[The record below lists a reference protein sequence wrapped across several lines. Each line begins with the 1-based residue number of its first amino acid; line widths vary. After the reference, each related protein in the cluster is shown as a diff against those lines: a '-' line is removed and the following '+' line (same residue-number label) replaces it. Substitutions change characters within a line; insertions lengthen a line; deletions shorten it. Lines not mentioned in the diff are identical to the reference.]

1 MVLKGAYSTRTGF
14 PVSATIKTMDARCS
28 QRHPE
33 HLRLVASRW
42 AEALEASGFDA
53 VVVAAG
59 RPRFY
64 QFDDLA
70 PFFRPNPHFTLWF
83 PEKHCE
89 GAALLFTPGS
99 APSLYF
105 HSPKDY
111 WHQPA
116 QAPDWAAERFELRN
130 FEATEA
136 LETAVAKALRTHNR
150 VAFIGENPP
159 DDWGVEANPAPLI
172 HRLHYQRACKTSFEI
187 ACLEQATENGVK
199 GHIAARKAYH
209 ANGSEF
215 DILRAFLAGSGQT
228 EADLPYPCIIGRNEH
243 AAVLHYQHYDR
254 TPPADDHGFLID
266 AGASHL
272 GYGSDISRTW
282 PGRGAAAF
290 AELIAALDE
299 QQRALIETIRPGLG
313 YLDLHLAMHLRI
325 ADLLNRFELVHCSAE
340 AAYELGLSRTFMPH
354 GLGHLLGVQTHD
366 VGGWQTTPEGSEAP
380 PPDAHATLRLTRT
393 IEAGM
398 VFTIEPGLYFIPML
412 LSRLRKEANAREV
425 NWPQVESMTPWGG
438 ARIEDN
444 VLVMEGGA
452 RNLTREAFAALDST

>member
-1 MVLKGAYSTRTGF
+1 MA
-14 PVSATIKTMDARCS
+14 AMDAHCR

-33 HLRLVASRW
+33 HLRLVTAQW
-42 AEALEASGFDA
+42 ADALEASGFDA

-59 RPRFY
+59 RPRLY

-70 PFFRPNPHFTLWF
+70 PFFRPNPHFALWC
-83 PEKHCE
+83 PHKQCE
-89 GAALLFTPGS
+89 GAALLFAPGS
-99 APSLYF
+99 PPALYF
-105 HSPKDY
+105 HSPVDY

-116 QAPDWAAERFELRN
+116 QAPDWAAERFELRS
-130 FEATEA
+130 FAEAEA
-136 LETAVAKALRTHNR
+136 LEAAVAEALRAPSH
-150 VAFIGENPP
+150 VAFIGEDPP
-159 DDWGVEANPAPLI
+159 ERWAVETNPAPLI
-172 HRLHYQRACKTSFEI
+172 HRLHYQRAWKTAFEI
-187 ACLEQATENGVK
+187 ACMEQATENGVQ
-199 GHIAARKAYH
+199 GHIAAREAYQ

-215 DILRAFLAGSGQT
+215 EILSAFLTGSGQT

-282 PGRGAAAF
+282 PGTDASGF
-290 AELIAALDE
+290 AELIDALDE
-299 QQRALIETIRPGLG
+299 QQRALIDSIRPGLG
-313 YLDLHLAMHLRI
+313 YLDLHLAMHRRI
-325 ADLLNRFELVHCSAE
+325 AELLNRFGLVRCSAD

-366 VGGWQTTPEGSEAP
+366 VGGWQTTPEGGQTP

-412 LSRLRKEANAREV
+412 LSRLRKTASAREV
-425 NWPQVESMTPWGG
+425 NWPKVEAMTPCGG
-438 ARIEDN
+438 MRIEDN
-444 VLVMEGGA
+444 VLVLDDGA
-452 RNLTREAFAALDST
+452 RNLTREAFAALDSA

>member
-1 MVLKGAYSTRTGF
+1 MA
-14 PVSATIKTMDARCS
+14 AMDARCN

-33 HLRLVASRW
+33 HLRWVAAQW

-53 VVVAAG
+53 AVVAAG
-59 RPRFY
+59 RPKLY

-70 PFFRPNPHFTLWF
+70 PFFRPNPHFALWF
-83 PEKHCE
+83 PGKQCE

-99 APSLYF
+99 QPALYF
-105 HSPKDY
+105 HSPADY

-116 QAPDWAAERFELRN
+116 QAPDWAAERFDLRS
-130 FEATEA
+130 FEQAEDLEA
-136 LETAVAKALRTHNR
+136 AVSKVLRRHRR
-150 VAFIGENPP
+150 VAFIGQDPP
-159 DDWGVEANPAPLI
+159 DSWPVEANPAPLI
-172 HRLHYQRACKTSFEI
+172 HRLHYQRAWKTGFEI
-187 ACLEQATENGVK
+187 ACLEQATKEGVK
-199 GHIAARKAYH
+199 GHVAAREAYY

-215 DILRAFLAGSGQT
+215 DILRAFLAGSRQT

-254 TPPADDHGFLID
+254 TLPADDHGFLID
-266 AGASHL
+266 AGAAHL

-282 PGRGAAAF
+282 PGRDAAGF
-290 AELIAALDE
+290 GELIAALDE
-299 QQRALIETIRPGLG
+299 QQQALIETIRPGLS
-313 YLDLHLAMHLRI
+313 YLDLHLAMHRRI
-325 ADLLNRFELVHCSAE
+325 AELLNRFKLVRCSAD

-366 VGGWQTTPEGSEAP
+366 VGGWQSAPEGDESP

-398 VFTIEPGLYFIPML
+398 VFTIEPGLYLIPML
-412 LSRLRKEANAREV
+412 LSRLRQEASASEV
-425 NWPQVESMTPWGG
+425 NWPQVEAMTPWGG

-444 VLVMEGGA
+444 VLVTEDGV
-452 RNLTREAFAALDST
+452 RNLTREAFAALE